1 MHDLS
6 QGCLHFKSGGNENF
20 ANSQVKIINDRTS
33 SIFRE
38 VGISGPTESFALKKK
53 KNLKDVLFPKLVSC
67 FCWDFRY
74 EEWGVLC
81 LENSRTPLGLGFNP
95 P

>member
-53 KNLKDVLFPKLVSC
+53 KEP
-67 FCWDFRY
+67 
-74 EEWGVLC
+74 
-81 LENSRTPLGLGFNP
+81 
-95 P
+95 

>member
-6 QGCLHFKSGGNENF
+6 QGCLHFKSGSNENF

-38 VGISGPTESFALKKK
+38 VGISGPTESFALKKE
-53 KNLKDVLFPKLVSC
+53 P
-67 FCWDFRY
+67 
-74 EEWGVLC
+74 
-81 LENSRTPLGLGFNP
+81 
-95 P
+95 